1 MSNRVVIRNGKPGFI
16 INGTFVPIPDSDN
29 VNTTS
34 PRIPRDDMSGLEA
47 IGSVI
52 KNTVTGKGAAG
63 IRQDATKPNPNY
75 GGRPKV
81 TQDPDEYFGTGD
93 YGSGGPKEKPK
104 QRSAD
109 IRGGDDKVDG
119 YGNPKID
126 YTKPQTQSIQ
136 VVPFPNNTSNTDT
149 STSDTSTSDTTS
161 TPIPKSDPNVAVSPR
176 TGEKTKFERRMP
188 TTAELR
194 AAQAARKTALDSG
207 ASKGE
212 AEYQAVKA
220 GVGVAQGTVK
230 DPKIAADANRK
241 AELER
246 IRQRAASQTRA
257 GVRPTVASTA
267 DSKSRTAAVTS
278 SANPTTAV
286 TGGVN
291 PRAGTY
297 AAELK
302 RTTDALSSNFG
313 ALPKGT
319 IKPAAE
325 RMKKEAYDVVL
336 DYLLS
341 EGHVDTVEEAHYV
354 MLQMTSEHVQQ
365 VVEERTA
372 ADPKMKAR
380 MGYSNPAINGK
391 PVLNPKGH
399 PDAGKPMSFNKA
411 ETDGVNEYRRASKKA
426 GRKIYADEPLPKK

>member
-16 INGTFVPIPDSDN
+16 INGKFVPIPDSDN

-34 PRIPRDDMSGLEA
+34 PRIPRQQSGLDA
-47 IGSVI
+47 VMSVI

-75 GGRPKV
+75 VEPGGRPKV
-81 TQDPDEYFGTGD
+81 NQNPDEYFGTGD

-104 QRSAD
+104 QKFPD
-109 IRGGDDKVDG
+109 LRGGDDKVDG
-119 YGNPKID
+119 YGNPKVD
-126 YTKPQTQSIQ
+126 YTKTQPTSIK
-136 VVPFPNNTSNTDT
+136 VEPYTPPTT
-149 STSDTSTSDTTS
+149 TTS
-161 TPIPKSDPNVAVSPR
+161 TPTPPKDEKKYKFSDKEGSYNL
-176 TGEKTKFERRMP
+176 TK
-188 TTAELR
+188 ADINKKYDELR
-194 AAQAARKTALDSG
+194 KNPARAKDFGLNANAAIFPNQKIF
-207 ASKGE
+207 
-212 AEYQAVKA
+212 V
-220 GVGVAQGTVK
+220 
-230 DPKIAADANRK
+230 DPKTGK
-241 AELER
+241 
-246 IRQRAASQTRA
+246 
-257 GVRPTVASTA
+257 RPSRFSDFTNSTTT
-267 DSKSRTAAVTS
+267 K
-278 SANPTTAV
+278 NPTNAA

-319 IKPAAE
+319 IKPAAQ
-325 RMKKEAYDVVL
+325 RMKKEAYDLVL

-380 MGYSNPAINGK
+380 MGHSNPAINGK
-391 PVLNPKGH
+391 PVRYPEGH
-399 PDAGKPMSFNKA
+399 PKAGEFMSLNKA
-411 ETDGVNEYRRASKKA
+411 ETDGVNEYRKASKKA
-426 GRKIYADEPLPKK
+426 GRKIYADEPLPKN

>member
-1 MSNRVVIRNGKPGFI
+1 MSNRVVIRNGKPGFV
-16 INGTFVPIPDSDN
+16 INGKFVQIPDSDN

-47 IGSVI
+47 IGNVI

-104 QRSAD
+104 QKFPD
-109 IRGGDDKVDG
+109 IRGGNKEVDG
-119 YGNPKID
+119 YGKPKVD

-136 VVPFPNNTSNTDT
+136 VVPFTTNTDT

-161 TPIPKSDPNVAVSPR
+161 TPKNLTPQQRAYGPDSKL
-176 TGEKTKFERRMP
+176 TKDQQAANLEYDKKRYETDDKGNP
-188 TTAELR
+188 ILGKLR
-194 AAQAARKTALDSG
+194 ADQTSAKEFGLKANAANFPNQRIFIDPETGKRKSKFSG
-207 ASKGE
+207 F
-212 AEYQAVKA
+212 
-220 GVGVAQGTVK
+220 T
-230 DPKIAADANRK
+230 N
-241 AELER
+241 
-246 IRQRAASQTRA
+246 
-257 GVRPTVASTA
+257 STTT
-267 DSKSRTAAVTS
+267 K
-278 SANPTTAV
+278 NPTNAA

-319 IKPAAE
+319 IKPAAQ
-325 RMKKEAYDVVL
+325 RMKKEAYDLVL

-354 MLQMTSEHVQQ
+354 MLQMTSEHVQDI
-365 VVEERTA
+365 VE
-372 ADPKMKAR
+372 
-380 MGYSNPAINGK
+380 GK
-391 PVLNPKGH
+391 V
-399 PDAGKPMSFNKA
+399 
-411 ETDGVNEYRRASKKA
+411 
-426 GRKIYADEPLPKK
+426 

>member
-16 INGTFVPIPDSDN
+16 INGKFVPIPDSDN

-63 IRQDATKPNPNY
+63 IKQDSTKPNPNY
-75 GGRPKV
+75 VGPGGGRPPV
-81 TQDPDEYFGTGD
+81 NQNPDEYFGTGD

-104 QRSAD
+104 QKFPD
-109 IRGGDDKVDG
+109 LRGGDDKVDG
-119 YGNPKID
+119 YGKPKV
-126 YTKPQTQSIQ
+126 KPQTTSIK
-136 VVPFPNNTSNTDT
+136 VEPYPDTGSFFDGAKGGKYDTTTNPTPTPPKDEKKYKFSDKEGTYNLTKAEINAKYDELRKNPARAKDFGLNANAAIFPNQK
-149 STSDTSTSDTTS
+149 
-161 TPIPKSDPNVAVSPR
+161 IFV
-176 TGEKTKFERRMP
+176 
-188 TTAELR
+188 
-194 AAQAARKTALDSG
+194 
-207 ASKGE
+207 
-212 AEYQAVKA
+212 
-220 GVGVAQGTVK
+220 
-230 DPKIAADANRK
+230 DPKTGK
-241 AELER
+241 
-246 IRQRAASQTRA
+246 
-257 GVRPTVASTA
+257 RPSRFSGFTNSTTT
-267 DSKSRTAAVTS
+267 K
-278 SANPTTAV
+278 NPTNAA

-319 IKPAAE
+319 IKPAAQ

-354 MLQMTSEHVQQ
+354 MLQMTSEHVQE
-365 VVEERTA
+365 VVEGKYSDSVTYVKGTA
-372 ADPKMKAR
+372 PVRASY
-380 MGYSNPAINGK
+380 GGK
-391 PVLNPKGH
+391 PESFTKETYKKKG
-399 PDAGKPMSFNKA
+399 K
-411 ETDGVNEYRRASKKA
+411 V
-426 GRKIYADEPLPKK
+426 